1 MIVFQLAALPL
12 CAVLA
17 LFCCVPAW
25 RHGRCGTAALL
36 RPAFA
41 LGVIWFW
48 VNACGWLQPLY
59 NRTLDAHGMTCAT
72 PTPMAASGDAATQL
86 HFTAGTHPVIIVLG
100 GGTAFTGPHD
110 ALQPKSDA
118 IEKIAMAGACYAR
131 ARAEG
136 AFPRV
141 IVSGGNPQR
150 HPMAEGDVYAPDLIS
165 LGIRRE
171 DLIVENRS
179 WNTYQNAEYVAPLI
193 TRHGAD
199 PAHPDPQYLITT
211 ALHMHRSM
219 LNFARFGMTP
229 TPVAPAWHTTHL
241 SAWPSLP
248 AFSLAGTAL
257 HEIIG
262 TVVFHVYRMVGKY

>member
-17 LFCCVPAW
+17 LFLCVPAW
-25 RHGRCGTAALL
+25 RRGRFGTAALM

-41 LGVIWFW
+41 LGAIWFW

-59 NRTLDAHGMTCAT
+59 NRTLDAHGLTCAT
-72 PTPMAASGDAATQL
+72 PSPAPTRDAAATQL

-100 GGTAFTGPHD
+100 GGTDFTGPHD
-110 ALQPKSDA
+110 SLQPKSDA

-131 ARAEG
+131 ARTEG
-136 AFPRV
+136 ALPRV

-150 HPMAEGDVYAPDLIS
+150 HPMAEGDVYAPDLIA

-171 DLIVENRS
+171 DLIVENKS
-179 WNTYQNAEYVAPLI
+179 WNTYQNAEFVAPLI
-193 TRHGAD
+193 GRPGAD
-199 PAHPDPQYLITT
+199 ATRPDPQFLITT
-211 ALHMHRSM
+211 ALHMHRSL

-229 TPVAPAWHTTHL
+229 TPVAPPWHATNL
-241 SAWPSLP
+241 ALWPSVP
-248 AFSLAGTAL
+248 AFSLSDTAL

-262 TVVFHVYRMVGKY
+262 TVVFHVYRMIGKY